1 MSNNKQITI
10 KESEWQPI
18 LIAFQKNDFEEVLDL
33 SEKLIKKFPN
43 FAFAYKSKG
52 VALYNLN
59 FQKQSII
66 YLKAAYLLDENDN
79 DILNNLTVA
88 LLNSNLGDNVDDIN
102 FHTEELI
109 YLSRIYNK
117 NNCLIT
123 ALNIIQKAIQI
134 NPNDWSVLGYFALC
148 LKNIGEA
155 EKAKE
160 IIQKTL
166 ELLKKNN
173 HTEENLLNAFSL
185 NFKVDYYLS
194 NASVKIIKDDIEP
207 YKNIWLNIF
216 KNYQLSNANN
226 TNKLAFNGKYCLKVG
241 FVSGDFRKHA
251 VSKFLILL
259 LKNIHNNNKNKARQ
273 KHIETFAFF
282 TVDSKF
288 EDEITLQL
296 KQYFNNWHNI
306 SDLNDFD
313 AAKKIKSLGI
323 NILIDLSGLSIG
335 NRLPIFAYKPA
346 PIQVSWLGWFGTTG
360 MVTMDYYLADN
371 FCVPM

>member
-1 MSNNKQITI
+1 MSKNKQITI

-66 YLKAAYLLDENDN
+66 YLKTAYLLDENDS
-79 DILNNLTVA
+79 DILNNLTIA
-88 LLNSNLGDNVDDIN
+88 LLNSNLGDNIDDIN
-102 FHTEELI
+102 FHTDELI
-109 YLSRIYNK
+109 HLSKIYNK

-134 NPNDWSVLGYFALC
+134 NPNNWKNFGYMSLC
-148 LKNIGEA
+148 LKSIGEA

-160 IIQKTL
+160 IIRKTL
-166 ELLKKNN
+166 ELLKKSN
-173 HTEENLLNAFSL
+173 HTEEDLLNVFSL

-194 NASVKIIKDDIEP
+194 NASVKIIKDDIEI
-207 YKNIWLNIF
+207 YKHIWLSMF
-216 KNYQLSNANN
+216 KNSQLSNANN
-226 TNKLAFNGKYCLKVG
+226 INKFIRNKKYCLKIG

-251 VSKFLILL
+251 VSKFLTLL
-259 LKNIHNNNKNKARQ
+259 LKNIHNNNGNKTRQ
-273 KHIETFAFF
+273 KYIETFAFF

-306 SDLNDFD
+306 SGLNDFD

-335 NRLPIFAYKPA
+335 NRLAIFAYKPA

-360 MVTMDYYLADN
+360 MTTMDYYLTDN
-371 FCVPM
+371 SCVPM

>member
-1 MSNNKQITI
+1 MSKNKQITI

-66 YLKAAYLLDENDN
+66 YLKTAYLLDENDS
-79 DILNNLTVA
+79 DILNNLTIA
-88 LLNSNLGDNVDDIN
+88 LLNSNLGDNIDDIN
-102 FHTEELI
+102 FHTGELI
-109 YLSRIYNK
+109 YLSKIYHK
-117 NNCLIT
+117 KKYLIT

-134 NPNDWSVLGYFALC
+134 NPNDWNILGYLVLC
-148 LKNIGEA
+148 LNSIGEA

-166 ELLKKNN
+166 ELLAKSKYS
-173 HTEENLLNAFSL
+173 EEDLLNALTL
-185 NFKVDYYLS
+185 NFKIDYYLPY
-194 NASVKIIKDDIEP
+194 VTIDIIKNNVKP
-207 YKNIWLNIF
+207 YKNIVLNKF
-216 KNYQLSNANN
+216 KNLQLQHNKKFIKHNNSN
-226 TNKLAFNGKYCLKVG
+226 CLKIG
-241 FVSGDFRKHA
+241 FVSGDFREHA
-251 VSKFLILL
+251 VSKFLVNLL
-259 LKNIHNNNKNKARQ
+259 NKIHDSNKNKVKQ
-273 KHIETFAFF
+273 KYIETFAFF

-360 MVTMDYYLADN
+360 MTTMDYYLTDN
-371 FCVPM
+371 SCVPM